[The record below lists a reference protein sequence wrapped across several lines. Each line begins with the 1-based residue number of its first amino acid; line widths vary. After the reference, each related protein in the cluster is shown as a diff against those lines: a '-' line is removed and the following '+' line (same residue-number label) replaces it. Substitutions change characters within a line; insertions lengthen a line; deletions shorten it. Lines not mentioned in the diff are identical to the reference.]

1 MKYLRIAIPLVLLLA
16 CSFKTSAHHSF
27 AVYDFETQIPFDGIV
42 MEFKFRN
49 PHVAMKL
56 SVTNDAGE
64 SEIINFIEGAPAN
77 MLVRIGLKPDMVKK
91 GTRLTAIGSPK
102 KEDPSVYFLRK
113 VILENG
119 EEYTTGP

>member
-1 MKYLRIAIPLVLLLA
+1 
-16 CSFKTSAHHSF
+16 
-27 AVYDFETQIPFDGIV
+27 